1 MEFQHYLMAMVG
13 GLMVGSAAGWVLLAN
28 GRLAGVS
35 GMVSSS
41 LHPPSAD
48 AAWQAIFLLGL
59 VAGGALL
66 SWLDPAGLPIGTVA
80 PIELMVG
87 AGLLIGFAAR
97 LAVGWMSGHS
107 LSSIG
112 QLSARSANAFAA
124 ALFAGVAVFEASK
137 RRLPL

>member
-28 GRLAGVS
+28 GRVAEVS

-41 LHPPSAD
+41 LRPRSAD

-59 VAGGALL
+59 VAGGAVLT
-66 SWLDPAGLPIGTVA
+66 WLDPAGLPLATVA

-87 AGLLIGFAAR
+87 AGLLVGFAAR
-97 LAVGWMSGHS
+97 FGEGREILRVWQLIRPRSSEFGHE
-107 LSSIG
+107 I
-112 QLSARSANAFAA
+112 AA
-124 ALFAGVAVFEASK
+124 S
-137 RRLPL
+137 